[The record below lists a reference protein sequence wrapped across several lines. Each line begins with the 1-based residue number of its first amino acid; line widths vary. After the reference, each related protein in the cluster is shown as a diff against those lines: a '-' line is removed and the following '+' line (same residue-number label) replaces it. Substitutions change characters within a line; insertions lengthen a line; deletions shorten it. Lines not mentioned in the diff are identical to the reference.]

1 MKLSNATPSGV
12 LRSYGMGGY
21 GVAATGV
28 PDIGM
33 LVAELRIMLMRNI
46 DSSIKYGAVA
56 AAIKSSVSVYTTSA
70 TSAVIRCDTVRPS
83 IYASV
88 GLGGAADIAAVYN
101 YGSTLGKN
109 AYFFKEG
116 VGGFYL
122 KDREGFRVHDA
133 GHFLEKTASE
143 FMGRHPECTVSV
155 I

>member
-1 MKLSNATPSGV
+1 MRLSEATSGKV
-12 LRSYGMGGY
+12 LRSYGVNAPDMPN
-21 GVAATGV
+21 VAA
-28 PDIGM
+28 
-33 LVAELRIMLMRNI
+33 LAAELRTVLSRNI

-56 AAIKSSVSVYTTSA
+56 AAIKSSISVSVSGY
-70 TSAVIRCDTVRPS
+70 SAVIRCDTVRPS

-88 GLGGAADIAAVYN
+88 GFGGSADLAEMYN

-109 AYFFKEG
+109 AYFFKKG

-133 GHFLEKTASE
+133 GHFLEQSARE
-143 FMGRHPECTVSV
+143 FMGRHPECIVTV